1 MIYPEQ
7 YQNNTRITPERET
20 LLMIS
25 FFTCLF
31 EGETS
36 NKEILY
42 YNNLQD
48 KNIQCLLLLFI
59 LILPSKETS
68 RGISF

>member
-7 YQNNTRITPERET
+7 YHNNTIITPEREP
-20 LLMIS
+20 LLMIAM
-25 FFTCLF
+25 FTFLF

-36 NKEILY
+36 NRAELY
-42 YNNLQD
+42 YNN
-48 KNIQCLLLLFI
+48 IQEKLNPCLLHLFI

-68 RGISF
+68 RGRSF

>member
-7 YQNNTRITPERET
+7 YQNNTRITPERAP
-20 LLMIS
+20 LLMIAM
-25 FFTCLF
+25 FTCLF

-36 NKEILY
+36 NRAELY

-68 RGISF
+68 RGRSF

>member
-7 YQNNTRITPERET
+7 YHNNTRITLERAP
-20 LLMIS
+20 LLMLEM
-25 FFTCLF
+25 FTCLF

-36 NKEILY
+36 GKIEFY
-42 YNNLQD
+42 YNNIQD
-48 KNIQCLLLLFI
+48 KLHPCLLHIFI

-68 RGISF
+68 RGRSF